1 MTPPERRECAANLE
15 GSAPT
20 VYKSRPESC
29 SQSAVTNSL
38 IGGYQL
44 TRILTLRN
52 GSKNQI
58 PGIWRNLKVGEISF
72 KELER
77 THGTRK
83 LRNNCFVSSTKLDVL
98 TFGDFYNHE
107 FLAKENVIT
116 PYPGNIIER
125 IEAGK

>member
-1 MTPPERRECAANLE
+1 MRRKLGGVSSNGLQI
-15 GSAPT
+15 
-20 VYKSRPESC
+20 RPESS

-83 LRNNCFVSSTKLDVL
+83 LRNNCFASSTKLDVL